1 MRYLFIII
9 LALILILGTLYLIDG
24 KDFCLDTS
32 ICKENQKVNTEFG
45 EILINKENCLKYN
58 WKWDSKK
65 KECNLN

>member
-1 MRYLFIII
+1 MKYLFRII
-9 LALILILGTLYLIDG
+9 LISILVCWVIYLIDD
-24 KDFCLDTS
+24 KDFCLNTN